1 MKTPSRSFRGPSQL
15 MHFVWRLITNPGGA
29 STRTSLYF
37 APQLGQSNRAVEVLD
52 IPATVEEEAPPYARK
67 LQRG

>member
-1 MKTPSRSFRGPSQL
+1 
-15 MHFVWRLITNPGGA
+15 MHFVWRLIANPGGV

-37 APQLGQSNRAVEVLD
+37 APQLGQSNRAGEVPD
-52 IPATVEEEAPPYARK
+52 IPATGEEEAPPYARK